1 MYYWNRLLC
10 SVDPDRPKNRLRN
23 PWFQRE
29 IKNPSCARHSENWQ
43 RKARNCYPREVD
55 LREKKRKREKRAG
68 EKRGKWGEIRWRRKW
83 IRFFPGEKS
92 GERGLWGIS
101 NPEIR
106 VIAAGFRSNAI
117 EAVLVHESSRR
128 GDLVIHAGR
137 LRDGLPNDLDSGE
150 ILALRVGGTYT
161 LSKLQMSATGR
172 LSSGGANRSCNWIL
186 DTVKRC
192 RERYRHAFDCFFFKL
207 LAKSYFQIFKNWT
220 KKPRSKNCTQF
231 FANVHDHFALKISR
245 YCDKR
250 IENVWITKDSRN
262 IHDPWTRIVN
272 NWASYIRIAC
282 VIVLEILHH
291 LAGVPMWSG
300 WSRERVG
307 SWQRRHSSAED
318 GQRVHPGQQLL
329 VYGRHA
335 YATGQRPQ
343 PQGKR
348 VITESGSQLL
358 KQVMR
363 FEAYNVWKLVGHLS
377 QFREYIC
384 I

>member
-1 MYYWNRLLC
+1 MLGAYVMVSLTIWIVARFSPYEWVEPTPCPSCKCPLQVGSRQVVLI
-10 SVDPDRPKNRLRN
+10 DRAIEFLTRWKGIVNDIDTDHAFNCFFLNYLRKVIFKFLKIERKNR
-23 PWFQRE
+23 
-29 IKNPSCARHSENWQ
+29 
-43 RKARNCYPREVD
+43 
-55 LREKKRKREKRAG
+55 
-68 EKRGKWGEIRWRRKW
+68 
-83 IRFFPGEKS
+83 
-92 GERGLWGIS
+92 
-101 NPEIR
+101 
-106 VIAAGFRSNAI
+106 
-117 EAVLVHESSRR
+117 EAKIV
-128 GDLVIHAGR
+128 
-137 LRDGLPNDLDSGE
+137 PNF
-150 ILALRVGGTYT
+150 
-161 LSKLQMSATGR
+161 LQMFTIISR
-172 LSSGGANRSCNWIL
+172 LS
-186 DTVKRC
+186 
-192 RERYRHAFDCFFFKL
+192 
-207 LAKSYFQIFKNWT
+207 
-220 KKPRSKNCTQF
+220 
-231 FANVHDHFALKISR
+231 LKINR
-245 YCDKR
+245 YFDKR

>member
-1 MYYWNRLLC
+1 M
-10 SVDPDRPKNRLRN
+10 
-23 PWFQRE
+23 
-29 IKNPSCARHSENWQ
+29 
-43 RKARNCYPREVD
+43 
-55 LREKKRKREKRAG
+55 
-68 EKRGKWGEIRWRRKW
+68 
-83 IRFFPGEKS
+83 FPI
-92 GERGLWGIS
+92 IS
-101 NPEIR
+101 
-106 VIAAGFRSNAI
+106 
-117 EAVLVHESSRR
+117 
-128 GDLVIHAGR
+128 
-137 LRDGLPNDLDSGE
+137 
-150 ILALRVGGTYT
+150 
-161 LSKLQMSATGR
+161 R
-172 LSSGGANRSCNWIL
+172 LS
-186 DTVKRC
+186 
-192 RERYRHAFDCFFFKL
+192 
-207 LAKSYFQIFKNWT
+207 
-220 KKPRSKNCTQF
+220 
-231 FANVHDHFALKISR
+231 LKINR

-348 VITESGSQLL
+348 VITSPAANYLNKWCASKLTMFGNSLDICRNSVNIYVYREKIVKYILQILWFLHENNLMIIS
-358 KQVMR
+358 KIN
-363 FEAYNVWKLVGHLS
+363 EWKYSEWLIVKI
-377 QFREYIC
+377 RINEYI
-384 I
+384 IYFSFLSHWFASYINIINKFNHILNKILQKFWMIHL